1 MKIFV
6 FEKPLS
12 LNKSIS
18 KNITVGSELVN
29 RKLQA
34 RLKVIEVNKEGVMT
48 VAIRAKVGMTALTEA
63 VKNETFRI

>member
-1 MKIFV
+1 M
-6 FEKPLS
+6 
-12 LNKSIS
+12 
-18 KNITVGSELVN
+18 N

-34 RLKVIEVNKEGVMT
+34 RMKVIEVNKEGVMT